1 MYILY
6 NLYSMLVLPAF
17 DKPSRSIL
25 NYLFLLNSFDH
36 IRVNII
42 PINFIYI
49 LYKYIIMINIILEI
63 FI

>member
-1 MYILY
+1 
-6 NLYSMLVLPAF
+6 MLVLPAL

-49 LYKYIIMINIILEI
+49 YYINI
-63 FI
+63 